1 MAINFINIFQ
11 KQNKFIT
18 QELVQRYWFE
28 TSYKQTFLN
37 IFEQNTGHHM
47 CVTTKESDNFIYFAR
62 CDPDDTKQQ
71 WDWDLVNE
79 EPLQRANNNPEG
91 PGDDPP
97 ELDYIQ

>member
-1 MAINFINIFQ
+1 
-11 KQNKFIT
+11 
-18 QELVQRYWFE
+18 
-28 TSYKQTFLN
+28 
-37 IFEQNTGHHM
+37 M

-71 WDWDLVNE
+71 WEWDLVNE

>member
-1 MAINFINIFQ
+1 M
-11 KQNKFIT
+11 
-18 QELVQRYWFE
+18 
-28 TSYKQTFLN
+28 N

-91 PGDDPP
+91 PGDDPA